1 MRDTVAARRLMEMA
15 AALGHSGA
23 LRELA
28 FLVTTGVGSGG
39 VVDDDDDEGAGEAVA
54 ALPLSGVVRPPA
66 HWGRASAL
74 LVTAGG
80 EAEAANEGAMVASMG
95 EVASSWSRQAAPS
108 SPSGLLWGSSS
119 LLGVGLYHLAAARS
133 QYEAAAALSYRYRR
147 GDGVVRSDEVAT
159 FYSWVRC
166 HGLVVGDFGSLCA
179 VQVASDEGYRQHNA
193 PGNHPANEM
202 NRLTEETEAD
212 ISKGQLGEDDVLI
225 QTVMMQ
231 AENGNVNSMLEIANT

>member
-1 MRDTVAARRLMEMA
+1 MLLFPSRRLICEGHAGWQESDAGLVRDTVAARRLMEMA

-39 VVDDDDDEGAGEAVA
+39 VVDDDDDEAAGEAVA

-80 EAEAANEGAMVASMG
+80 EAEAANEGAMVATMG

-147 GDGVVRSDEVAT
+147 GEGVLRSDEVAT
-159 FYSWVRC
+159 FYSWVR
-166 HGLVVGDFGSLCA
+166 VPRVGDIGGRGSQYCVL
-179 VQVASDEGYRQHNA
+179 YRW
-193 PGNHPANEM
+193 
-202 NRLTEETEAD
+202 
-212 ISKGQLGEDDVLI
+212 
-225 QTVMMQ
+225 Q
-231 AENGNVNSMLEIANT
+231 AMKATDSTMRQATTQQMR